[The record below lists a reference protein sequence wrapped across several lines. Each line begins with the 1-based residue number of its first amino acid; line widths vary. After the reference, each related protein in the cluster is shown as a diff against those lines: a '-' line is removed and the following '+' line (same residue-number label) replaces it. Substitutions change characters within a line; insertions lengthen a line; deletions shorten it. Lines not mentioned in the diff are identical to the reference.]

1 MQIRLSRQLK
11 DEDQQRLFEEFKK
24 DRGNKEIRDTL
35 IEHNLKLVWW
45 MAERYRNYL
54 SEMYEFDD
62 LFQQGVIGL
71 ITAIDKYN
79 PDDGAFSTYAAYWI
93 KQSILR
99 NLDENGRLIRIPV
112 HFGQLINDYKK
123 ACEKLTTDLGRE
135 PTIKEIAR
143 FMRVKVKKVEQIQIV
158 SREITSLDIVI
169 PSEDNDNQTLAELIE
184 DEKSQFE
191 DEICGRVFIDQ
202 FLTYSKKR
210 LSLEQHEAIRLS
222 LGLDC
227 RMHSLKEI
235 AVILDRKPAEIYQL
249 KQSGLRI
256 IRKSKFAAEIE
267 RELDERT
274 LFLGA
279 MDYTRPRIKNSTISS
294 PVERLVIKREGIRKE
309 LLKEYH

>member
-1 MQIRLSRQLK
+1 MQIKLKRQLK
-11 DEDQQRLFEEFKK
+11 DEEQQRLFEEYRLGK
-24 DRGNKEIRDTL
+24 GKEVRDTL
-35 IEHNLKLVWW
+35 IEHNLRLVWW
-45 MAERYRNYL
+45 IAEKYKNYL
-54 SEMYEFDD
+54 SDMYEFDD

-71 ITAIDKYN
+71 IAAIDKY
-79 PDDGAFSTYAAYWI
+79 DSREGTFGTYAVYWI

-123 ACEKLTTDLGRE
+123 AYEKLTTDLERE

-143 FMRVKVKKVEQIQIV
+143 FMKLRVKKIEEIQIV
-158 SREITSLDIVI
+158 SRETISLDAII
-169 PSEDNDNQTLAELIE
+169 PSEDNENQTLADMIE
-184 DEKSQFE
+184 DKQSQFE

-210 LSLEQHEAIRLS
+210 LSFEQHEAIRLS

-235 AVILDRKPAEIYQL
+235 AVILDRTTGEIYQL

-267 RELDERT
+267 RELDDRT

-279 MDYTRPRIKNSTISS
+279 MDYTRPRIQNASISS
-294 PVERLVIKREGIRKE
+294 PVERLAIKREGIRKE